1 MVGYWRLYFLYN
13 ILSPDA
19 NRPCAMH
26 ELTAQ
31 ITDLRNNLGF
41 TVREVARSG
50 NPVIVRRYD
59 REEVILVPL
68 AEWRRLQDLEREYF
82 EDE

>member
-1 MVGYWRLYFLYN
+1 MYEFSAP
-13 ILSPDA
+13 IS
-19 NRPCAMH
+19 
-26 ELTAQ
+26 
-31 ITDLRNNLGF
+31 DLRNNLGF

-50 NPVIVRRYD
+50 NPVIARRYN

-68 AEWRRLQDLEREYF
+68 AEWRRLQELEREYT